1 MIIDFI
7 KYALYYVKDEICK
20 LLLDKRADVDAME
33 PRLGEVH
40 YFDGRDIF
48 VQVIHFTESNHMVSY

>member
-7 KYALYYVKDEICK
+7 KYALYHVKDEICK
-20 LLLDKRADVDAME
+20 LLLDKRADVDVME

-48 VQVIHFTESNHMVSY
+48 V